1 MGKKIAVTGGAGFIG
16 SHVVELL
23 MREGYDVAV
32 IDDLSTGKREN
43 VGSGAR
49 FYEVNMCDPY
59 LREVLGKEGPDA
71 VIHLA
76 AQVSV
81 KNSIANPRFDARTNI
96 IGSIS
101 LFESCKDLCIE
112 KVVYASSVAVYGE
125 PQYLPVDEKHP
136 VQPISPYAASKY
148 AVENYL
154 HYYKRNHNV
163 GYVALRCAN
172 VYGPRQDPAGEAGVV
187 STFIGKLLHGNKAS
201 INGDG
206 GQTRDFVYVEDVAE
220 AILLALKADGKTGA
234 YNIGCGTHVSIEQL
248 YGEIKKLCGSELFPV
263 YSDPVSG
270 EIRNMCL
277 CPEKAAK
284 DLGWCPKTGLE
295 TGLKKTIDW
304 FKQQKK

>member
-1 MGKKIAVTGGAGFIG
+1 MSKKIAVTGGAGFIG
-16 SHVVELL
+16 SHIVDLL
-23 MREGYDVAV
+23 IERGYDVAV
-32 IDDLSTGKREN
+32 IDDLSTGKKEN
-43 VGSGAR
+43 LNPKAR

-112 KVVYASSVAVYGE
+112 KVVYASSVGIYGE

-136 VQPISPYAASKY
+136 IQPTSPYAASKY

-154 HYYKRNHNV
+154 HYYKRNHNIK
-163 GYVALRCAN
+163 YTTLRYSN
-172 VYGPRQDPAGEAGVV
+172 VYGPRQDPAGESGVIAI
-187 STFIGKLLHGNKAS
+187 FINKLMRKEKAT

-206 GQTRDFVYVEDVAE
+206 GQTRDFVYVGDA
-220 AILLALKADGKTGA
+220 AKATLFALEKDGKNGA
-234 YNIGCGTHVSIEQL
+234 YNIGTGSEISVGQL
-248 YGEIKKLCGSELFPV
+248 YADLKKLTGADLFPIYGSPVNGEVRNMSASPALARSELGWAPE
-263 YSDPVSG
+263 VS
-270 EIRNMCL
+270 L
-277 CPEKAAK
+277 
-284 DLGWCPKTGLE
+284 DV
-295 TGLKKTIDW
+295 GLKKTIDW
-304 FKQQKK
+304 FKTKVR